1 MEENKKPMEMTE
13 KQYYEMRLQEI
24 TTTQLMFNKECA
36 NNLKLLSDNASLLLE
51 RIQKLEKK
59 LNETR
64 L

>member
-1 MEENKKPMEMTE
+1 MENPLEMTPMD
-13 KQYYEMRLQEI
+13 YVNMRLAEI
-24 TTTQLMFNKECA
+24 TTTQLTFNKEVA

-51 RIQKLEKK
+51 RIKLLEKK